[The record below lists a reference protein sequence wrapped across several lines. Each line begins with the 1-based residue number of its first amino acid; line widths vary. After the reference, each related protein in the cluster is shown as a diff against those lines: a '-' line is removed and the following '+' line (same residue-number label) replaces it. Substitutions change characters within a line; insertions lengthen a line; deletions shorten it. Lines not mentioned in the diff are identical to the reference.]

1 MQWTPNNP
9 GWDAHGGAELMDP
22 YGVQW
27 DSLPDPLPPSV
38 QKVLQEEA
46 HRVSEEIARK
56 NPPITELQVVF
67 MTNQV
72 HHMCE
77 YLGYEE
83 ITMHINASWRLHFEA
98 STGKFS
104 AVLERLRN
112 PKRVPAD
119 FSTKEHKRA
128 LKALYEDLYKQS
140 KDKALQKFLDLEL
153 NANNIHRMP

>member
-1 MQWTPNNP
+1 M
-9 GWDAHGGAELMDP
+9 GHYDDFRDWDVSP
-22 YGVQW
+22 K
-27 DSLPDPLPPSV
+27 PLPKHIQDV
-38 QKVLQEEA
+38 IEEEVSRVVA
-46 HRVSEEIARK
+46 HDLTVK